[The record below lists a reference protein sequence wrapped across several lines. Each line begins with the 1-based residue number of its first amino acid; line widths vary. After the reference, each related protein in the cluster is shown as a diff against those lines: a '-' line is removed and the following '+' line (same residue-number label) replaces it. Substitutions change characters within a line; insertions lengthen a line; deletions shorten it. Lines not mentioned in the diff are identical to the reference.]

1 MVDGPVP
8 IAQNASSVIDAA
20 VPPISGAEPLPF
32 DELRTL
38 EFVQGLSDEALQS
51 LAPGVWRCTFAE
63 GETVLRT
70 GEYGDAAY
78 YILDG
83 FAEARLVGVT
93 ARDRAPEAPAGW
105 LDRLKRVLV
114 RSEAPSKGALVH
126 RGFSPDGT
134 IVLNDLSV
142 ELKPGYQ
149 ARLQKGDIF
158 GEVSALSRYPHST
171 DIVALTELRCVILP
185 TPTLRRL
192 KNEVDAFGE
201 TVDRLYVERTLDVH
215 LARVDLFAGLPVEV
229 LKALRDSAELCSY
242 SPNQEIVGQGEP
254 CDAFYLV
261 RGGYVKVAVREED
274 RELSVTYL
282 RKGDYAGEIGLLLE
296 QPWPM
301 TLTALEHVELVR
313 IGRGEFRRALE
324 ASPRIEEELW
334 NAVVARLKE
343 RGFAVRNPRAV
354 ESLARR
360 DGQRADSRRERAAD
374 RSEYVHQVR
383 RLRARLRRDARRRPA
398 VHPRR
403 RPRLALQRADR
414 LLSVHR
420 SCLHDR
426 LSDRRDQ
433 PAAGH
438 APGRHRRGDVHR
450 LSPLRQRLSRGT
462 TSSRFPSTAATSRP
476 GHRAGHEMRS
486 VRRPR
491 RGTGV
496 RADVPARIGG
506 ACGLQG
512 SGRRPDAV
520 RVSHAVAA
528 RPEAPVL
535 VRGVSGADG
544 VGDVR
549 LRCVG
554 MVDAV
559 AAGRA
564 GGD

>member
-1 MVDGPVP
+1 M
-8 IAQNASSVIDAA
+8 
-20 VPPISGAEPLPF
+20 
-32 DELRTL
+32 
-38 EFVQGLSDEALQS
+38 
-51 LAPGVWRCTFAE
+51 
-63 GETVLRT
+63 
-70 GEYGDAAY
+70 
-78 YILDG
+78 
-83 FAEARLVGVT
+83 
-93 ARDRAPEAPAGW
+93 
-105 LDRLKRVLV
+105 KRVFV

-149 ARLQKGDIF
+149 ARLQQGDIF

-171 DIVALTELRCVILP
+171 DVVALTELRCVILP

-192 KNEVDAFGE
+192 KNDVDAFAE

-296 QPWPM
+296 EPWPM

-354 ESLARR
+354 ESL
-360 DGQRADSRRERAAD
+360 RAAMD
-374 RSEYVHQVR
+374 SGLIHGESVLLIDLNTCTKCDDCVRACAATHGGVPRFIREGARVSHYSVPTACYQCTDPVCMIGCPTGAISRPLGTLQV
-383 RLRARLRRDARRRPA
+383 LIDDATCIGCHRCVNGCPWHNI
-398 VHPRR
+398 VPVPFYS
-403 RPRLALQRADR
+403 PRLGRQIELATKCDLC
-414 LLSVHR
+414 VG
-420 SCLHDR
+420 
-426 LSDRRDQ
+426 RDEG
-433 PAAGH
+433 PACVQMCPH
-438 APGRHRRGDVHR
+438 
-450 LSPLRQRLSRGT
+450 
-462 TSSRFPSTAATSRP
+462 
-476 GHRAGHEMRS
+476 
-486 VRRPR
+486 
-491 RGTGV
+491 
-496 RADVPARIGG
+496 
-506 ACGLQG
+506 G
-512 SGRRPDAV
+512 SAV
-520 RVSHAVAA
+520 RVDFKDPAVVQTLFA
-528 RPEAPVL
+528 
-535 VRGVSGADG
+535 
-544 VGDVR
+544 
-549 LRCVG
+549 
-554 MVDAV
+554 
-559 AAGRA
+559 
-564 GGD
+564 